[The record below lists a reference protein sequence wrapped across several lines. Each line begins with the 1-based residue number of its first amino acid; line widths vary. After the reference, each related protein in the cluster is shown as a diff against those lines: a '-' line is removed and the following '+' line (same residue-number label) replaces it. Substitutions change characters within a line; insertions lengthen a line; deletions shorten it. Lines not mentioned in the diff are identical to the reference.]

1 LKPPEINQ
9 SKNQTRSQSENDSLK
24 PLLAKDG
31 EPLFDEPWQA
41 EALAMADTL
50 VNSGMFEAANWSE
63 TLGKHLRN
71 AVSNREP
78 DTSLTYY
85 NAVLAALE
93 ELIAENSGI
102 DPEDMHGKRKDWE
115 SAYLSTPHGQPVIL
129 NHE

>member
-1 LKPPEINQ
+1 MNQ
-9 SKNQTRSQSENDSLK
+9 RKNQGENDSLK

-50 VNSGMFEAANWSE
+50 VNSGMFKATNWSE

-71 AVSNREP
+71 AVSIGEP

-85 NAVLAALE
+85 NAVLATLE
-93 ELIAENSGI
+93 ELIADNSGI
-102 DPEDMHGKRKDWE
+102 DPEDMLGKRKDWE
-115 SAYLSTPHGQPVIL
+115 SAYLSTPHGQPVVL
-129 NHE
+129 SHE